1 MMKKWMMV
9 AGLVCAPLHAVA
21 QTGVIDAT
29 TASGERVRWLPD
41 GRWEWID
48 GQKAVAQKQQRGVE
62 VKKQEEVRQAE
73 IKRERAAQG
82 GGVLGFG
89 RTIYEGEKDYNR
101 GSLNPKTR

>member
-1 MMKKWMMV
+1 MMKNWMMV
-9 AGLVCAPLHAVA
+9 AALVCAPLPTLA

-29 TASGERVRWLPD
+29 TAGGERVRLLPD

-48 GQKAVAQKQQRGVE
+48 GQKAAAQKQQREVE

-73 IKRERAAQG
+73 FKRERAAQG

>member
-9 AGLVCAPLHAVA
+9 AGLVCAPLHAVTE
-21 QTGVIDAT
+21 TGVIDAT
-29 TASGERVRWLPD
+29 TAG
-41 GRWEWID
+41 G
-48 GQKAVAQKQQRGVE
+48 
-62 VKKQEEVRQAE
+62 
-73 IKRERAAQG
+73 ERAAQG

>member
-1 MMKKWMMV
+1 MMKYWMMV
-9 AGLVCAPLHAVA
+9 AALVCAPLPALA

-29 TASGERVRWLPD
+29 TAG
-41 GRWEWID
+41 G
-48 GQKAVAQKQQRGVE
+48 
-62 VKKQEEVRQAE
+62 
-73 IKRERAAQG
+73 ERAAQG

>member
-1 MMKKWMMV
+1 MMKNWMMV
-9 AGLVCAPLHAVA
+9 AALVCAPLPALA

-29 TASGERVRWLPD
+29 TAGGERVRLLPD

-48 GQKAVAQKQQRGVE
+48 GQKAAAQKQQREVE

-73 IKRERAAQG
+73 FKRERAAQG

>member
-1 MMKKWMMV
+1 MMKKWLIV
-9 AGLVCAPLHAVA
+9 AALVCAPLHAVA

-29 TASGERVRWLPD
+29 TASGERVRLLPD

-48 GQKAVAQKQQRGVE
+48 GQKAGAQKQQRDVE

-73 IKRERAAQG
+73 IWRERAAQG

-89 RTIYEGEKDYNR
+89 RTIYEGDKDYNR
-101 GSLNPKTR
+101 GSLNPKTK